1 MHWLTKWAD
10 HEEGVKQKMLG
21 AHENDSS
28 QTISSFYRPHKGST
42 CNTEWKETQE
52 HMDWEREADLQGQV
66 SGKGSNSFFLGRPL
80 KKYNRVI
87 LYYQLSW

>member
-1 MHWLTKWAD
+1 
-10 HEEGVKQKMLG
+10 MLG

-66 SGKGSNSFFLGRPL
+66 SGKGSVITVFFRETTEKVQQDNFVWSTEL
-80 KKYNRVI
+80 I
-87 LYYQLSW
+87 A

>member
-1 MHWLTKWAD
+1 
-10 HEEGVKQKMLG
+10 MLG
-21 AHENDSS
+21 THENDSS

-66 SGKGSNSFFLGRPL
+66 SGKGSVKTVFFFRETMEKVQQVNS
-80 KKYNRVI
+80 V
-87 LYYQLSW
+87 LSTELIE